1 MAVVTLLT
9 DFGEKDGYPGIMQG
23 VIYSIAPECRVVD
36 LSHTVHPQGIF
47 EGSLALLR
55 ALPYFPPGSVH
66 VGVVDPGVGTERRPI
81 AARLGEQFFVGPD
94 NGLVTSILE
103 HTERSGGQV
112 AFVHLDRP
120 EFWLPSVSKSFHG
133 RDIFAPVGAHLANGV
148 PLKDIGSHIEQVN
161 RLYIPLP
168 TPLDKGWSG
177 EVIHVDHFGN
187 VATNIRSNHLL
198 AFSAF
203 HIKLKDHTID
213 RFFNS
218 YGDAEEGELIAI
230 IDSSGYLSLAVV
242 NGSAADMMDTQ
253 SGDTIEVI
261 NQHG

>member
-23 VIYSIAPECRVVD
+23 VIYSIAPDCRVVD
-36 LSHTVHPQGIF
+36 LSHTVHPQAIF

-55 ALPYFPPGSVH
+55 AMPYFPPGSVH

-81 AARLGEQFFVGPD
+81 AARLGNQFFVGPD

-103 HTERSGGQV
+103 HTERSGGE
-112 AFVHLDRP
+112 AFFVHLDRP

-133 RDIFAPVGAHLANGV
+133 RDIFAPVGAHLSNGV
-148 PLKDIGSHIEQVN
+148 PIEDVGAHIEHVN

-177 EVIHVDHFGN
+177 EVIHIDHFGN

-203 HIKLKDHTID
+203 HIKLKDHTINQ
-213 RFFNS
+213 FINS
-218 YGDAEEGELIAI
+218 YGDAEEGELIAL

-242 NGSAADMMDTQ
+242 NGNAADALDTQ
-253 SGDTIEVI
+253 SGDTLEVI
-261 NQHG
+261 SQH